1 MDKIRYVLHF
11 MHRILMPNRHRQQA
25 LMEIEAFEGD
35 VETLY
40 TYMNTWYS
48 HLLRDLEVVGRMIR
62 LCGGVIQYFPE
73 LQEMR
78 PFVLDAV
85 RNDGR
90 CLKFCPAFQNDWQVV
105 FEAISETGYA
115 YRYAS
120 EELQSN
126 TDIMCQTLRTTP
138 SMLMD
143 LKISDREYRHTIMA
157 IGGEMQLFSVRV
169 QRLAKAVYKHH
180 EYKQNDNN

>member
-1 MDKIRYVLHF
+1 MDRIIRILHF
-11 MHRILMPNRHRQQA
+11 MHRIFMPERHRQQA
-25 LMEIEAFEGD
+25 IVEIEAFEND
-35 VETLY
+35 LHAMYAHME
-40 TYMNTWYS
+40 TWYS

-62 LCGGVIQYFPE
+62 LCGGIIQYFPE

-78 PFVLDAV
+78 PFVIDAV

-90 CLKFCPAFQNDWQVV
+90 SLKYCPAFQNDWQVV

-138 SMLMD
+138 AMLTD
-143 LKISDREYRHTIMA
+143 LNISDREYRHTIMA
-157 IGGEMQLFSVRV
+157 IGGEIQLFSDRV

-180 EYKQNDNN
+180 EYIQNDDN